1 MNKKIIISIIIM
13 IILCISYLI
22 FEDYFKNG
30 IKFLFEINCFLW
42 IHTIAVIIVFFIHFV
57 YKIETSSHLKIL
69 NNEIA
74 LFDTIL
80 NIGTFALIGSTAL
93 TLLKGIYL
101 QHFFKIEY
109 FRSFGELDLITIFA
123 VCCALLWY
131 TIVRIFGLFKEA
143 LYYQPQSI
151 QN

>member
-69 NNEIA
+69 NNEVA

-151 QN
+151 QS